1 MATPIHTRLTGDI
14 WDWSVDELLAPMTE
28 MPRLGGSGPFVINLS
43 TASTPI
49 EAAGKSLPGIEKVH
63 VYQIQRI
70 EDRRP
75 RYRLRVGPFTNEDD
89 ADAALIKAREIFPG
103 ALTATAGDDDL
114 QAIGMLQTRANTAV
128 ARPVP
133 QPAATEIPRA
143 VTATTAAGVAIT
155 APTAP
160 VAAATPAP
168 TVPTAPPVLTAA
180 VVPPVSKAAVAAPSA
195 VATPVAPAATRAAKT
210 PSQSLQPLPKPMPT
224 PMRRP
229 APAAFASTAAAPA
242 RAPAPLPPQAGAP
255 ARALASPSPLGRAA
269 NAPIAP
275 AVRQNLESTQTV
287 RPLTPLELAA
297 DDQSQWY
304 VIQLSTADQAFDPET
319 LPNLDIFSVY
329 RLYSVAGLEQERVVH
344 ALRLGFFGAEIAAR
358 AVMSYVSAYYD
369 KATITR
375 VSVAERERFATQCL
389 EARKDVGAT
398 GRHAVIEITDERV
411 VRTRRPGSL
420 NDLRRDPPIV
430 SASP

>member
-49 EAAGKSLPGIEKVH
+49 EAGSMSLPGIENVH

-70 EDRRP
+70 EDRRL
-75 RYRLRVGPFTNEDD
+75 RYRLRVGPFTNEDE

-103 ALTATAGDDDL
+103 ALTATAGEDDL
-114 QAIGMLQTRANTAV
+114 QAIDLFQTRAGTAV
-128 ARPVP
+128 AKAPSTP
-133 QPAATEIPRA
+133 PAL
-143 VTATTAAGVAIT
+143 TATVVPPAVVAPAVRAAAPTAAG
-155 APTAP
+155 
-160 VAAATPAP
+160 AATTP
-168 TVPTAPPVLTAA
+168 TPLL
-180 VVPPVSKAAVAAPSA
+180 K
-195 VATPVAPAATRAAKT
+195 
-210 PSQSLQPLPKPMPT
+210 PLPKPMPA
-224 PMRRP
+224 PARRP
-229 APAAFASTAAAPA
+229 APPAAAPA
-242 RAPAPLPPQAGAP
+242 AAAARPQAASL
-255 ARALASPSPLGRAA
+255 ARANPPPSSLSPPGPPA

-275 AVRQNLESTQTV
+275 TLRQNLESTQTV
-287 RPLTPLELAA
+287 RPLTPLELSA
-297 DDQSQWY
+297 DDKSQWY

-375 VSVAERERFATQCL
+375 VSVAERERFATQRL

-411 VRTRRPGSL
+411 VRARRTVATT
-420 NDLRRDPPIV
+420 DLRAGPTV

>member
-14 WDWSVDELLAPMTE
+14 WDWSVDEFLAPMTE

-49 EAAGKSLPGIEKVH
+49 EAGSMSLPGIENVH

-70 EDRRP
+70 EDRRL
-75 RYRLRVGPFTNEDD
+75 RYRLRVGPFTNEDE

-103 ALTATAGDDDL
+103 ALTATAGEDDL
-114 QAIGMLQTRANTAV
+114 QAIDLLQTRAGTAV
-128 ARPVP
+128 AKAPSTP
-133 QPAATEIPRA
+133 PAL
-143 VTATTAAGVAIT
+143 TATVVPPAVVAPGVRAAAPTAAG
-155 APTAP
+155 
-160 VAAATPAP
+160 AATTP
-168 TVPTAPPVLTAA
+168 TPLL
-180 VVPPVSKAAVAAPSA
+180 K
-195 VATPVAPAATRAAKT
+195 
-210 PSQSLQPLPKPMPT
+210 PLPKPMPA
-224 PMRRP
+224 PARRP
-229 APAAFASTAAAPA
+229 APPAAAPA
-242 RAPAPLPPQAGAP
+242 AAAARPQAASL
-255 ARALASPSPLGRAA
+255 ARANPPPSSLSPPGPPA

-275 AVRQNLESTQTV
+275 TLRQNLESTQTV
-287 RPLTPLELAA
+287 RPLTPLELSA
-297 DDQSQWY
+297 DDKSQWY

-375 VSVAERERFATQCL
+375 VSVAERERFATQRL

-411 VRTRRPGSL
+411 VRARRTVATT
-420 NDLRRDPPIV
+420 DLRAGPTV